1 MGVFIFEFSRV
12 VYSGFDASA
21 LAASAQAGRQPVGR
35 EGLFMA
41 PVVGQFAMLGH
52 GGAGGVEGVQAL
64 RHAGAVTTVP
74 EPP

>member
-1 MGVFIFEFSRV
+1 
-12 VYSGFDASA
+12 
-21 LAASAQAGRQPVGR
+21 
-35 EGLFMA
+35 MA